1 MERLSDNPELA
12 QDVLQLVH
20 QRLQQERR
28 EHQRLLKI
36 RSTSGVPL
44 VDSSAIRAE
53 NEKLRD
59 ELVSLRLWIS
69 AAVDNEDTKGPRTL
83 ATKERWASADQKQSD
98 RNAHSIGLQSKLD
111 KYNEKSEGLKA
122 EIVELQEI
130 LSTLK
135 MDLKQEE
142 EALQESRAHIIAFRE
157 SARVH
162 PDRVEDATA
171 SMFKPTSFLSGAPQ
185 RPEDLPKLKSLA
197 CFLKSRPFSVVP
209 TEILDQIKPI
219 NILILP
225 NMKGLVWSKD
235 DISRALYIT
244 YSYRYTSSAG
254 AVDRQ
259 WESDSFADDIGRISY
274 DREVF
279 VRRQDTWFYY
289 GTYQCVGDAP
299 LENWENIEEW
309 KRAVKKAIG
318 AMDILK
324 TQAPRA
330 IRRFAN
336 SLRAKDGPLHSLR
349 CLGLERVGFHQELY
363 DLLLSSKQ
371 AVISANS

>member
-1 MERLSDNPELA
+1 MSYNYCIKGYSKSVKNTRGSSKFD
-12 QDVLQLVH
+12 
-20 QRLQQERR
+20 
-28 EHQRLLKI
+28 
-36 RSTSGVPL
+36 
-44 VDSSAIRAE
+44 SAIRAE

-59 ELVSLRLWIS
+59 ELVSLRLRIS

-83 ATKERWASADQKQSD
+83 
-98 RNAHSIGLQSKLD
+98 NAHSIGLQSKLD

-122 EIVELQEI
+122 EIAELQEVI

-157 SARVH
+157 SAREH

-171 SMFKPTSFLSGAPQ
+171 RMFKPTSFLSGAPQ
-185 RPEDLPKLKSLA
+185 RPDLPKISALA
-197 CFLKSRPFSVVP
+197 CFLKSRPFTVVP
-209 TEILDQIKPI
+209 VEILDQIKPI

-254 AVDRQ
+254 AVDGQ

-324 TQAPRA
+324 THAPRA

-336 SLRAKDGPLHSLR
+336 SLHAKDGPLHSLR

-371 AVISANS
+371 AVISANP